1 MKNKYLILTA
11 QVISMLFSPFYFPV
25 VAFIVLLIFSYMK
38 LFPLGYKISL
48 LAMVYLFTIVMPRLG
63 IYVYRRINGWTRH
76 QLGRRERRFVPYL
89 LSIVSYACLLF
100 LMQRMHM
107 PRFTLSIIITAL
119 VLQIICA
126 LLNSFVKISTHS
138 AAAAGVVGMLLAFSM
153 LFAFDPTYW
162 LCLTILMTGAV
173 NSARLILRQHTLG
186 QIEISNLV
194 GFLCGLLTILL
205 I

>member
-126 LLNSFVKISTHS
+126 LLNSLSKSAPIRPQPPAWWACCWPFRCSLPST
-138 AAAAGVVGMLLAFSM
+138 
-153 LFAFDPTYW
+153 P
-162 LCLTILMTGAV
+162 LTGCV
-173 NSARLILRQHTLG
+173 
-186 QIEISNLV
+186 
-194 GFLCGLLTILL
+194 
-205 I
+205 

>member
-1 MKNKYLILTA
+1 MTI
-11 QVISMLFSPFYFPV
+11 QIP
-25 VAFIVLLIFSYMK
+25 IFSVIMSVFGVTVLK
-38 LFPLGYKISL
+38 IIPIAGLGFWI
-48 LAMVYLFTIVMPRLG
+48 LATTPMDDLTV
-63 IYVYRRINGWTRH
+63 
-76 QLGRRERRFVPYL
+76 
-89 LSIVSYACLLF
+89 A
-100 LMQRMHM
+100 MQRMHM

-119 VLQIICA
+119 ALQILCA
-126 LLNSFVKISTHS
+126 LLNSVVKISTHS

-173 NSARLILRQHTLG
+173 NTARLILRQHTLL
-186 QIEISNLV
+186 QIGISNIA

>member
-1 MKNKYLILTA
+1 MKNKYLILAA
-11 QVISMLFSPFYFPV
+11 QVVSMLFSPFYFPV
-25 VAFIVLLIFSYMK
+25 VAFIVLFLFSYMK
-38 LFPLGYKISL
+38 LFPPGYKISL
-48 LAMVYLFTIVMPRLG
+48 LAMVYVFTIVTPRLG
-63 IYVYRRINGWTRH
+63 IYAYRRINGWTRH
-76 QLGRRERRFVPYL
+76 QLGRRQRRFVPYL
-89 LSIVSYACLLF
+89 LSIASYACLLYV
-100 LMQRMHM
+100 MQRMHM

-119 VLQIICA
+119 ALQILCA
-126 LLNSFVKISTHS
+126 LLNSVMKISTHS

-173 NSARLILRQHTLG
+173 NTARLILRQHTLL
-186 QIEISNLV
+186 QIGISNIA

>member
-153 LFAFDPTYW
+153 LFAFDPH
-162 LCLTILMTGAV
+162 LLAV
-173 NSARLILRQHTLG
+173 SDHPDDGRRQYVTPHSASAHAGTNRNQ
-186 QIEISNLV
+186 
-194 GFLCGLLTILL
+194 
-205 I
+205 